1 MRALELLAP
10 ARNADIGIAAIDCGA
25 DAVYIAGPGFG
36 ARQAAGNSLEDIR
49 RLCAY
54 AHRFGVRIFIT
65 LNTMLYDTELAD
77 AYRFMLE
84 AQDAGADAFIVQ
96 DLAVLQLAGGGPDGS
111 GPKIHIPLHAST
123 QCAIRTPEQARFY
136 AGLGFSRLVL
146 ERELTLDAIREIVR
160 STDSEI
166 ECFVHGALCVCYSGQ
181 CYLSEYL
188 AGRSANRGACM
199 QACRSRYD
207 LTDAAGRVLVRD
219 KALLSLKDLN
229 LKDRIADLAEAGVCS
244 FKIEGRLKNSS
255 YVKNIVRDYSLALDA
270 LVAAQADRYR
280 RSSFGRITGGFTPDP
295 SKTFN
300 RGYTDLFID
309 GRRSRGW
316 AAMEIPKSIGEP
328 AGTVRSVRPAG
339 RDGME
344 ILLQPAGRGLRLA
357 NGDGFC
363 FVTDDAV
370 TGFRGDVCEGL
381 RIRCKHV
388 EGLKPGLQL
397 WRNISVDFEKELERN
412 RCRRLI
418 PVRLSLHISRSAGLS
433 PAGLSPCFSG
443 SDAGAPSQ
451 EAGFRIEL
459 RAETEDGRTLSLVR
473 TAGQPLAEDAERMDR
488 LCRAQLEK
496 TAGDYRF
503 RIEDIHAPEGFP
515 LLPASALNALRR
527 DVAEGLDAQP
537 CRTLP
542 LRNIP
547 LFPTSKTLPPRN
559 RAESS
564 GFSDD
569 EAKRSSRDVPSG
581 IPTDYK
587 ANVAN
592 ALAEAVYQAQGAAP
606 APAYERAHP
615 AGAELMRTKYCIRFE
630 LGLCPVRQGAT
641 DTGKL
646 YLLNNGRRL
655 ALDFDCRA
663 CEMAV
668 REG

>member
-25 DAVYIAGPGFG
+25 DAVYIAGPVFG

-54 AHRFGVRIFIT
+54 AHRFGVRIYIT
-65 LNTMLYDTELAD
+65 LNTILYDDESEA

-84 AQDAGADAFIVQ
+84 AQEAGADAFIVQ
-96 DLAVLQLAGGGPDGS
+96 DLAVLTLAGGGPDGS
-111 GPKIHIPLHAST
+111 GPKVRLPLHAST

-136 AGLGFSRLVL
+136 ADLGFSRLVL
-146 ERELTLDAIREIVR
+146 ERELPLDGIRAIAR

-181 CYLSEYL
+181 CYLSEHL

-207 LTDAAGRVLVRD
+207 LTDATGRVLVRD

-255 YVKNIVRDYSLALDA
+255 YVRNVVREYALALDA
-270 LVAAQADRYR
+270 LVAAQPDRYR
-280 RSSFGRITGGFTPDP
+280 RASFGRVAGGFTPDP

-300 RGYTDLFID
+300 RGYTDLYID

-316 AAMEIPKSIGEP
+316 AAMEAPKSVGESV
-328 AGTVRSVRPAG
+328 GTVRSVRPAG

-344 ILLQPAGRGLRLA
+344 ILLEPAGSDLRLA

-381 RIRCKHV
+381 RIRCKRV
-388 EGLKPGLQL
+388 DGLKPGMRL
-397 WRNISVDFEKELERN
+397 WRNISVAFEKELERN
-412 RCRRLI
+412 RCRRLL
-418 PVRLSLHISRSAGLS
+418 PVRLGLHISRNTGLS
-433 PAGLSPCFSG
+433 PTGPSPRVSG

-473 TAGQPLAEDAERMDR
+473 TAGPPLAADAERMDR

-496 TAGDYRF
+496 TAGDYSF
-503 RIEDIHAPEGFP
+503 RIEDIHAPDGFP

-527 DVAEGLDAQP
+527 DMAEVLDRQP

-542 LRNIP
+542 LRN
-547 LFPTSKTLPPRN
+547 LPPRPFPAPGAVPLRN
-559 RAESS
+559 ES
-564 GFSDD
+564 GL
-569 EAKRSSRDVPSG
+569 
-581 IPTDYK
+581 PTDYK

-592 ALAEAVYQAQGAAP
+592 TLAAAVYRAWGADP

-630 LGLCPVRQGAT
+630 LGRCPVRQGAR
-641 DTGKL
+641 DDGPL
-646 YLLNNGRRL
+646 YLLNNSRRL
-655 ALDFDCRA
+655 VLGFDCRA
-663 CEMAV
+663 CEMTV